1 MQCVA
6 WGERFRQRLE
16 GRNPA
21 DPRHVIGL
29 VDAILASAREA
40 AASDVHLVPQE
51 SGLAMSFRLD
61 GVLQPVVELPKETS
75 SNVIA
80 RLKVLAELLTYR
92 TDVPQEGRVRSDDRS
107 IEMRVSTFPTLFGE
121 KAVVRLFAGS
131 GEFRFLGELGLPVDI
146 EPALQQLLERRNGL
160 LLITGPAGS
169 GKTTT
174 AYACLREI
182 VRSSGATRSIASLED
197 PIEAVVPGVAQSQI
211 NSVAGFDYAT
221 GLKSLMRQDPEVIFV
236 GEIRDQ
242 NTAMTAF
249 QASLTGQL
257 VLTTFHSSSASGAVS
272 RLSDM
277 GIEPYLLRSGVVGI
291 VGQRLLRKLCSC
303 ATQNIG
309 ADDAHPA
316 EPGTRRVAV
325 ETGLCTT
332 DESHIVQRPGNHRGK
347 LGGAGD
353 ITSQTQCATGLSLGL
368 KVARAFQP
376 VGCEYCGGTGYRG
389 RMIISELLQP
399 DLSGLGRAILS
410 RGDAAEIEALAVQA
424 GMTSLWQR
432 ALQAVESGQTS
443 PAEVRRVLGWEQGV
457 AQAARLCV

>member
-6 WGERFRQRLE
+6 LSDRFRQRLE
-16 GRNPA
+16 GRNLA
-21 DPRHVIGL
+21 DPLHVIGL
-29 VDAILASAREA
+29 VDAVLASAREA
-40 AASDVHLVPQE
+40 GASDVHLVPQE
-51 SGLAMSFRLD
+51 AGLAMSFRID
-61 GVLQPVVELPKETS
+61 GVLQPVAQLPKETS

-107 IEMRVSTFPTLFGE
+107 VEMRVSTFPTLFGE
-121 KAVVRLFAGS
+121 KGVVRLFAGS
-131 GEFRFLGELGLPVDI
+131 GEFRFLGELGLPSDI
-146 EPALQQLLERRNGL
+146 EPALQRLLERRNGL

-182 VRSSGATRSIASLED
+182 VRSSEATRSIASLED

-257 VLTTFHSSSASGAVS
+257 VLTTFHSSSAAGAVS

-277 GIEPYLLRSGVVGI
+277 GIEPYLLRSGVIGI
-291 VGQRLLRKLCSC
+291 VGQRLLRRLCAC
-303 ATQNIG
+303 ATSSPKHERRRALQETVDLKCSG
-309 ADDAHPA
+309 ASAHADASGYI
-316 EPGTRRVAV
+316 E
-325 ETGLCTT
+325 
-332 DESHIVQRPGNHRGK
+332 D
-347 LGGAGD
+347 
-353 ITSQTQCATGLSLGL
+353 ATESLGL
-368 KVARAFQP
+368 KVSRALQS
-376 VGCEYCGGTGYRG
+376 VGCEHCGGTGYRG

-410 RGDAAEIEALAVQA
+410 RGDATEIEALAVQA

-443 PAEVRRVLGWEQGV
+443 PAEVRRVLGWEPS
-457 AQAARLCV
+457 

>member
-21 DPRHVIGL
+21 DPLHVIGL
-29 VDAILASAREA
+29 VNAILASAREA
-40 AASDVHLVPQE
+40 GASDVHLVPQE
-51 SGLAMSFRLD
+51 LGLAMSFRLD
-61 GVLQPVVELPKETS
+61 GVLQPVAELPKETS
-75 SNVIA
+75 SNVVA

-107 IEMRVSTFPTLFGE
+107 VEMRVSTFPALFGE
-121 KAVVRLFAGS
+121 KAVVRLFVGS
-131 GEFRFLGELGLPVDI
+131 GEFRFLGELGLPSDI
-146 EPALQQLLERRNGL
+146 EPALQRLLERRNGL
-160 LLITGPAGS
+160 LLVTGPAGS

-182 VRSSGATRSIASLED
+182 VRASGATRSIASLED

-236 GEIRDQ
+236 GEIRDRA
-242 NTAMTAF
+242 TAETAF

-257 VLTTFHSSSASGAVS
+257 VLTTFHSSSAAGAIS

-277 GIEPYLLRSGVVGI
+277 GIEPYLLRSGVIGL
-291 VGQRLLRKLCSC
+291 VGQRLLRRLCAC
-303 ATQNIG
+303 ATTNPKCERGRVLTESTNSEFSG
-309 ADDAHPA
+309 ASALAHA
-316 EPGTRRVAV
+316 AGYVV
-325 ETGLCTT
+325 
-332 DESHIVQRPGNHRGK
+332 DEAAR
-347 LGGAGD
+347 
-353 ITSQTQCATGLSLGL
+353 LGL
-368 KVARAFQP
+368 DVASALSP
-376 VGCEYCGGTGYRG
+376 VGCEKCGGTGYRG

-399 DLSGLGRAILS
+399 DLGGLGRAILS
-410 RGDAAEIEALAVQA
+410 RGDATEIETFAVQA

-432 ALQAVESGQTS
+432 ALQAVESGATS
-443 PAEVRRVLGWEQGV
+443 PAEVRRVLGWQPS
-457 AQAARLCV
+457 

>member
-1 MQCVA
+1 M
-6 WGERFRQRLE
+6 
-16 GRNPA
+16 
-21 DPRHVIGL
+21 
-29 VDAILASAREA
+29 
-40 AASDVHLVPQE
+40 
-51 SGLAMSFRLD
+51 
-61 GVLQPVVELPKETS
+61 
-75 SNVIA
+75 
-80 RLKVLAELLTYR
+80 
-92 TDVPQEGRVRSDDRS
+92 
-107 IEMRVSTFPTLFGE
+107 
-121 KAVVRLFAGS
+121 RLFAGS

-146 EPALQQLLERRNGL
+146 EPALQRLLERRNGL

-197 PIEAVVPGVAQSQI
+197 PIESVVPGVAQSQI
-211 NSVAGFDYAT
+211 NAVAGFDYAT

-257 VLTTFHSSSASGAVS
+257 VLTTFHSSSAAGAIS

-291 VGQRLLRKLCSC
+291 VGQRLLRRLCAC

-309 ADDAHPA
+309 ANNTAPTELA
-316 EPGTRRVAV
+316 
-325 ETGLCTT
+325 
-332 DESHIVQRPGNHRGK
+332 
-347 LGGAGD
+347 LG
-353 ITSQTQCATGLSLGL
+353 I

-376 VGCEYCGGTGYRG
+376 VGCNKCGGTGYRG

-399 DLSGLGRAILS
+399 DLGGLGRAILS
-410 RGDAAEIEALAVQA
+410 RGDATEIEALAVQA

-432 ALQAVESGQTS
+432 ALQAIEAGQTS
-443 PAEVRRVLGWEQGV
+443 PAEVRRVLGWMSPYTGDSPVCSVVRTLIDQEK
-457 AQAARLCV
+457 

>member
-16 GRNPA
+16 GRSPA
-21 DPRHVIGL
+21 DPQHVIGL

-40 AASDVHLVPQE
+40 GASDVHLVPQE
-51 SGLAMSFRLD
+51 TGLSMSFRLD
-61 GVLQPVVELPKETS
+61 GVLQAVAVLPKETS
-75 SNVIA
+75 SNVVA

-92 TDVPQEGRVRSDDRS
+92 TDVPQEGRVRAGDRAV
-107 IEMRVSTFPTLFGE
+107 EMRVSTFPTLFGE
-121 KAVVRLFAGS
+121 KVVVRLFVGS
-131 GEFRFLGELGLPVDI
+131 GDFRFLSELGLPHDI
-146 EPALQQLLERRNGL
+146 EPALLRLLERRNGL

-182 VRSSGATRSIASLED
+182 VRSSGSTRSIASLED

-242 NTAMTAF
+242 ATAETAF

-257 VLTTFHSSSASGAVS
+257 VLTTFHSSSAAGAVS

-277 GIEPYLLRSGVVGI
+277 GIEPYLLRSGVIGI
-291 VGQRLLRKLCSC
+291 VGQRLLRRLCAC
-303 ATQNIG
+303 ASGNPKHERGQTLAATAELGSFG
-309 ADDAHPA
+309 ASVLADVSGCSEEAA
-316 EPGTRRVAV
+316 E
-325 ETGLCTT
+325 
-332 DESHIVQRPGNHRGK
+332 
-347 LGGAGD
+347 
-353 ITSQTQCATGLSLGL
+353 SLGL
-368 KVARAFQP
+368 KVSRTLLP
-376 VGCEYCGGTGYRG
+376 VGCERCGGTGYRG
-389 RMIISELLQP
+389 RMVISELLQP
-399 DLSGLGRAILS
+399 DLGGLGRAILS
-410 RGDAAEIEALAVQA
+410 RSDAAEIDSLATQA

-432 ALQAVESGQTS
+432 ALQAVELGETS
-443 PAEVRRVLGWEQGV
+443 PSEVRRVLGWEQSV
-457 AQAARLCV
+457 AQTSRLCVQRTGEEQ

>member
-6 WGERFRQRLE
+6 LSDRFRQRLE
-16 GRNPA
+16 GRNLA
-21 DPRHVIGL
+21 DPLHVIGL
-29 VDAILASAREA
+29 VDAVLASARDA
-40 AASDVHLVPQE
+40 GASDVHLVPQE
-51 SGLAMSFRLD
+51 AGLAMSFRID
-61 GVLQPVVELPKETS
+61 GVLQPVAQLPKETS

-107 IEMRVSTFPTLFGE
+107 VEMRVSTFPTLFGE
-121 KAVVRLFAGS
+121 KAVVRLFVGS
-131 GEFRFLGELGLPVDI
+131 GEFRFLGELGLPSDI
-146 EPALQQLLERRNGL
+146 ERALQRLLERRNGL

-182 VRSSGATRSIASLED
+182 VRSSEATRSIASLED

-257 VLTTFHSSSASGAVS
+257 VLTTFHSSSAAGAIS

-277 GIEPYLLRSGVVGI
+277 GIEPYLLRSGVIGI
-291 VGQRLLRKLCSC
+291 VGQRLLRRLCAC
-303 ATQNIG
+303 ATSNS
-309 ADDAHPA
+309 
-316 EPGTRRVAV
+316 
-325 ETGLCTT
+325 ET
-332 DESHIVQRPGNHRGK
+332 
-347 LGGAGD
+347 
-353 ITSQTQCATGLSLGL
+353 LGL
-368 KVARAFQP
+368 KVSRALQP
-376 VGCEYCGGTGYRG
+376 VGCEHCGGTGYRG

-410 RGDAAEIEALAVQA
+410 RGDATEIEALAVQA

-443 PAEVRRVLGWEQGV
+443 PTEVRRVLGWEPS
-457 AQAARLCV
+457 